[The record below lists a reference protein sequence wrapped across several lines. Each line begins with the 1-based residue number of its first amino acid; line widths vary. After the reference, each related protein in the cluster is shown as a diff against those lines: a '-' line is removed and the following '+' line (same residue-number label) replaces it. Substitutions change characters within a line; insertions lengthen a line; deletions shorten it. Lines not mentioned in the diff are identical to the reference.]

1 MARIANERV
10 EAVRRYLE
18 RVFPDWALAERWDDD
33 KEAHT
38 FLLKK
43 PREPLYLLKVSKG
56 VLDNCGPRKLAGL
69 LEGHQ
74 VAHALRKAEKH
85 RLMLTARG
93 LDLI

>member
-1 MARIANERV
+1 MAKVAEERL
-10 EAVRRYLE
+10 EAVRKYLE
-18 RVFPDWALAERWDDD
+18 ALFPDWALAERWDGD
-33 KEAHT
+33 KDAHT

-43 PREPLYLLKVSKG
+43 PREPLYLLKVSKA
-56 VLDNCGPRKLAGL
+56 VLDDCGPRKLAGL

-74 VAHALRKAEKH
+74 VAHALRKADKH